1 MEFSTIMDSTILE
14 FDCTLHCL
22 VVTERCLL
30 GRVFSKPPCC
40 NTDGYSYSVSIL
52 YGNIG
57 IFRDL
62 EAFLAQKSGGKPTNL
77 QCTIGF
83 CPWFWSRPP
92 KLSWI
97 KRIGFLTF
105 IACHSKTNGCFQN
118 FPAAFSSS
126 VIELQQSSKQLFD

>member
-1 MEFSTIMDSTILE
+1 MNVILSSCILMPSWLPCWTLVCWHFWILPCWH
-14 FDCTLHCL
+14 FDKI
-22 VVTERCLL
+22 
-30 GRVFSKPPCC
+30 SKKDKVY
-40 NTDGYSYSVSIL
+40 TYSVSIL

-62 EAFLAQKSGGKPTNL
+62 EAFLAPKSGGKPTNL

>member
-1 MEFSTIMDSTILE
+1 MGEMQI
-14 FDCTLHCL
+14 CRKNVC
-22 VVTERCLL
+22 VTASSLDLKIVC
-30 GRVFSKPPCC
+30 VPSMQKKI
-40 NTDGYSYSVSIL
+40 YSVSIL

-92 KLSWI
+92 KLS
-97 KRIGFLTF
+97 
-105 IACHSKTNGCFQN
+105 
-118 FPAAFSSS
+118 
-126 VIELQQSSKQLFD
+126 